1 MLAPDPIGL
10 STRPDRSTDDIFSRT
25 VGARLGWIVQS
36 RWVTYAMYVAVAIL
50 VTIRRGAS
58 ESTHTTFKIFRQSFW
73 HLLHGTNLYA
83 QYPLD
88 QGAAAVDLFKYSP
101 SAAALFMPFALPP
114 YWPAMLLWS
123 LANALALCFAI
134 ERLLGS
140 EKARVAQWLL
150 LPEVFATLEAMQS
163 NALITALMIGGFVAL
178 ENRRPLR
185 AALAIV
191 VGAALKL
198 YPAAMLVFAAFQ
210 PRRLRSA
217 CATVVVAVTVFLLPL
232 LVTSPAMLLQQYRW
246 WFATEAYDEQDL
258 LFGGSV
264 MKLVRN
270 LLHVSWPNW
279 PMQVLA
285 TAALLAPLYLRRER
299 WSDPLFRVTALASVL
314 VYAVLFNH
322 QAERASF
329 IVGVAGAVIW
339 YVSGAPKN
347 FTRTALTVLC
357 AAGLQSV
364 PLLALWLFIQRD
376 LWRSARAAVASRARN
391 ARPRAQPQGASG
403 RHFPGCAEPDG
414 HA

>member
-1 MLAPDPIGL
+1 
-10 STRPDRSTDDIFSRT
+10 
-25 VGARLGWIVQS
+25 
-36 RWVTYAMYVAVAIL
+36 MYVAVAIL

-58 ESTHTTFKIFRQSFW
+58 DSTHTTFKIFRQSFW

-83 QYPLD
+83 PYPLE

-101 SAAALFMPFALPP
+101 TAAALFMPFALPP

-123 LANALALCFAI
+123 LVNALALCFAL
-134 ERLLGS
+134 ERLLGGD
-140 EKARVAQWLL
+140 KARVAQWLL
-150 LPEVFATLEAMQS
+150 LPEAFATLDAMQS

-178 ENRRPLR
+178 ENRRTLR
-185 AALAIV
+185 AVLAIV
-191 VGAALKL
+191 IAAALKL
-198 YPAAMLVFAAFQ
+198 YPAAMLVFAAFH

-217 CATVVVAVTVFLLPL
+217 WATIVAAVTVFLLPL

-246 WFATEAYDEQDL
+246 WFATESHDEQDL

-264 MKLVRN
+264 MKLLRD

-285 TAALLAPLYLRRER
+285 TVALLLPLYLRRDR

-339 YVSGAPKN
+339 YVSGAPQN

-364 PLLALWLFIQRD
+364 PLLAVWLFIQRD
-376 LWRSARAAVASRARN
+376 LWRPAWTAVESRARK
-391 ARPRAQPQGASG
+391 RLLGVQPQHVSG
-403 RHFPGCAEPDG
+403 HHFPGLAEPD
-414 HA
+414 

>member
-1 MLAPDPIGL
+1 MLAPNPVEL
-10 STRPDRSTDDIFSRT
+10 STRSHHSTGSRFFGPG
-25 VGARLGWIVQS
+25 VARLGRAVQS
-36 RWVTYAMYVAVAIL
+36 RYVVYSMYVAVAVL
-50 VTIRRGAS
+50 VTIRRGAAD
-58 ESTHTTFKIFRQSFW
+58 STHTTFKIFRQSFW

-83 QYPLD
+83 PYPLE

-123 LANALALCFAI
+123 LLNALALCFAL
-134 ERLLGS
+134 ERVLGG
-140 EKARVAQWLL
+140 EKARLAQWLL
-150 LPEVFATLEAMQS
+150 LPEAFATMEAMQS
-163 NALITALMIGGFVAL
+163 NALVTALMIGGFVAL
-178 ENRRPLR
+178 EHRRPLR

-191 VGAALKL
+191 GGAALKL
-198 YPAAMLVFAAFQ
+198 YPAAMLVFATFH

-217 CATVVVAVTVFLLPL
+217 WATVAAAVTVFLLPL

-264 MKLVRN
+264 MKLVRD

-285 TAALLAPLYLRRER
+285 TAALLAPLCLRRER

-347 FTRTALTVLC
+347 FTRTALTLLC

-364 PLLALWLFIQRD
+364 PLLAVWLFIQRD
-376 LWRSARAAVASRARN
+376 LWRPARVAVASRARN
-391 ARPRAQPQGASG
+391 ARPRAQPWGAPE
-403 RHFPGCAEPDG
+403 HHIPGCAEPDG